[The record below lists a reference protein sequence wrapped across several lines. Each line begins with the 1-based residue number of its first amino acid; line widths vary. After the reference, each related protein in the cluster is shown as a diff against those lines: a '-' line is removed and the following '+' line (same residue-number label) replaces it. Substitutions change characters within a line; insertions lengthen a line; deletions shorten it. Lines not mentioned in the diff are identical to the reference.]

1 MESRWSD
8 LLDMEGEM
16 YLAPTGMVPVCL
28 FLVLRTNKLNHVTLL
43 TQVYIDTW
51 MKFDYRQNEGKL
63 GNPGHDRWTG

>member
-1 MESRWSD
+1 
-8 LLDMEGEM
+8 MEGEM
-16 YLAPTGMVPVCL
+16 YLAPTGMVPICL
-28 FLVLRTNKLNHVTLL
+28 FLVLRTKELNHVTLL

>member
-8 LLDMEGEM
+8 LLDMEADM

-28 FLVLRTNKLNHVTLL
+28 FLVLRINKLNHVTLL

-51 MKFDYRQNEGKL
+51 MKFDYRQKGKL
-63 GNPGHDRWTG
+63 GNPGHDIWTG

>member
-8 LLDMEGEM
+8 LWDMEGDM

-28 FLVLRTNKLNHVTLL
+28 FLVLRIKKLNHVTLL